1 MKRTRV
7 LTAAIGAAAAAAVL
21 AGCGGGDDMS
31 NMPGHGAPTSA
42 SQPGANPQAANNAA
56 DVTFAQGM
64 IPHHEQAIE
73 MSRLAPERAQSEE
86 VKNLAR
92 QIEAAQGPEIQ
103 TLTGWLRDW
112 GAPASMPGMDHGA
125 MGHGDIGNGDMG
137 GMMSDTEMQQL
148 EQARGTEFD
157 RQFLTLMIKHHEGAV
172 AMAQTELASGQF
184 SAAKQ
189 LAQQIIDTQQAEIE
203 TMRGLLSQG

>member
-7 LTAAIGAAAAAAVL
+7 LTAAIGAVAAAAVL
-21 AGCGGGDDMS
+21 AGCGGGDDMN

-42 SQPGANPQAANNAA
+42 TQPGADQQAANNAA

-73 MSRLAPERAQSEE
+73 MSRLVPERAQSEE

-125 MGHGDIGNGDMG
+125 MGHGDMG

-148 EQARGTEFD
+148 EQARGAEFD

-172 AMAQTELASGQF
+172 TMARTELDSGRF
-184 SAAKQ
+184 PAAKQ
-189 LAQQIIDTQQAEIE
+189 MAQQIIDTQQAEID
-203 TMRGLLSQG
+203 TMRGLLPQG

>member
-7 LTAAIGAAAAAAVL
+7 LTAAIGAVAAAAVL

-42 SQPGANPQAANNAA
+42 SQPGATQQAANNAA

-125 MGHGDIGNGDMG
+125 VGHGHMD

-148 EQARGTEFD
+148 EQARGAEFD

-172 AMAQTELASGQF
+172 AMSQTELASGQF
-184 SAAKQ
+184 PAAKQ
-189 LAQQIIDTQQAEIE
+189 MAQQIIDTQRAEIE

>member
-7 LTAAIGAAAAAAVL
+7 LTAAIGAVAAAAVL
-21 AGCGGGDDMS
+21 AGCGGGDDMN

-42 SQPGANPQAANNAA
+42 TQPGANPQAANNAA

-125 MGHGDIGNGDMG
+125 MGHGDMG
-137 GMMSDTEMQQL
+137 GMMSGTEMQQL
-148 EQARGTEFD
+148 EQARGAEFD

-172 AMAQTELASGQF
+172 AMARTELGSGQF
-184 SAAKQ
+184 PAAKQ
-189 LAQQIIDTQQAEIE
+189 MAQQIIDSQQAEID
-203 TMRGLLSQG
+203 TMQGLLPQG